1 MLYGYIVHS
10 VYSGCMVH
18 TKSAA
23 PISCMSLRRCSQLAA
38 RRDSES
44 IYIYIYIYRPG
55 HTFHFCLIFL
65 LHSFK
70 SYYAGCEGRSE
81 KSDLKGG
88 VCGRSFATSRICK
101 IIFAGCSLS
110 STYVINLAG
119 VQLLIS
125 LYNDDTLTISD
136 EPSQGPAINIPHGV
150 YGSWPRL

>member
-1 MLYGYIVHS
+1 MGRCGNRAQPLLQTKTESGYKICSFHKLYVS
-10 VYSGCMVH
+10 KEM
-18 TKSAA
+18 
-23 PISCMSLRRCSQLAA
+23 LAA
-38 RRDSES
+38 RGSHRSH
-44 IYIYIYIYRPG
+44 IG
-55 HTFHFCLIFL
+55 HTVPFL
-65 LHSFK
+65 PDLPAPVVFE

-125 LYNDDTLTISD
+125 LYNDDTLTIYYTYSA
-136 EPSQGPAINIPHGV
+136 PIYIA
-150 YGSWPRL
+150 GSYVPFRRLDRIEYKN